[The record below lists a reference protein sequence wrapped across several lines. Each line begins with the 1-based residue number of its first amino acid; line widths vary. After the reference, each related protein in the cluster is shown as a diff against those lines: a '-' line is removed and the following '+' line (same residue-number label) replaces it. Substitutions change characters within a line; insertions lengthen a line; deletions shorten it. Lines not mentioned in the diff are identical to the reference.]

1 MIFCK
6 PKMDREQKEV
16 GGREAAGKRQLKA
29 FKSHTETSNMEIAPL
44 SLLPPSS
51 KEAFVS

>member
-1 MIFCK
+1 MFCK
-6 PKMDREQKEV
+6 PRMDREQKEV

-29 FKSHTETSNMEIAPL
+29 FKSHRETFHKETAPL

-51 KEAFVS
+51 GEAFIS